1 MKCFCYWDNGPDGL
15 PPMLKQIYNHNL
27 KISKTYNFELILIS
41 KNNILQYIDVPPNF
55 YFIPPNFQSD
65 IARFHLLHK
74 FGGCWIDTDVI
85 ILKNINQ
92 IYDNLLSNTSIE
104 CILDEELPNKIGCAT
119 IFLKPNSF
127 SSQQLINYIEQ
138 NNLSN
143 LHWNDIGPNNVTYL
157 YEKYKDKVQLNKYDS
172 TKFGCNYLTWK
183 DNPGFNKQKW
193 IFDKINNAEKTAE
206 KIFNNPNC
214 FYSITWTIYNKNNIN
229 DDICN
234 FVFNNRNSIFH
245 HLLKFS
251 KQKLNILFSFDEN
264 ELPGII
270 ACIHSIIKNTNNLH
284 KIHFYLLH
292 YNCSKIKKILFKYFP
307 NLKYQLFLHNFSS
320 NHDKILFLQK
330 NINTYGNSNPYIK
343 NIMNFARFYLPDIFN
358 VNYGLYMDADMIVQ
372 TDITNILKEINM
384 NDFQIYAVFND
395 TFENMEM
402 NGYEGP
408 AFNAGIYF
416 WNLKNFKNQKII
428 QKIENLI
435 IDHNKNKKWK
445 FGTQPI
451 LNTIYYK
458 EGKSLDYRWNLL
470 GLGDNSKKKIYVPN
484 QKKVDEAFVLHWNG
498 PAKPWKTNSNYINI
512 FKKYNLI

>member
-1 MKCFCYWDNGPDGL
+1 
-15 PPMLKQIYNHNL
+15 
-27 KISKTYNFELILIS
+27 
-41 KNNILQYIDVPPNF
+41 
-55 YFIPPNFQSD
+55 
-65 IARFHLLHK
+65 
-74 FGGCWIDTDVI
+74 
-85 ILKNINQ
+85 
-92 IYDNLLSNTSIE
+92 
-104 CILDEELPNKIGCAT
+104 
-119 IFLKPNSF
+119 
-127 SSQQLINYIEQ
+127 
-138 NNLSN
+138 
-143 LHWNDIGPNNVTYL
+143 
-157 YEKYKDKVQLNKYDS
+157 
-172 TKFGCNYLTWK
+172 
-183 DNPGFNKQKW
+183 
-193 IFDKINNAEKTAE
+193 
-206 KIFNNPNC
+206 
-214 FYSITWTIYNKNNIN
+214 
-229 DDICN
+229 
-234 FVFNNRNSIFH
+234 
-245 HLLKFS
+245 
-251 KQKLNILFSFDEN
+251 
-264 ELPGII
+264 
-270 ACIHSIIKNTNNLH
+270 
-284 KIHFYLLH
+284 
-292 YNCSKIKKILFKYFP
+292 
-307 NLKYQLFLHNFSS
+307 
-320 NHDKILFLQK
+320 
-330 NINTYGNSNPYIK
+330 
-343 NIMNFARFYLPDIFN
+343 MNFARFYLPEIFN

-458 EGKSLDYRWNLL
+458 QGKSLDYRWNLL